1 MDATEVTVK
10 VKEIIANIANLDPSD
25 IDDDASY
32 VDDLELDSLSMLEI
46 GVDVDYAFKL
56 GLPDESFQGLRTVRE
71 TVALVMANLPQP
83 VAMAS

>member
-10 VKEIIANIANLDPSD
+10 VKEIIANVANLDPSD